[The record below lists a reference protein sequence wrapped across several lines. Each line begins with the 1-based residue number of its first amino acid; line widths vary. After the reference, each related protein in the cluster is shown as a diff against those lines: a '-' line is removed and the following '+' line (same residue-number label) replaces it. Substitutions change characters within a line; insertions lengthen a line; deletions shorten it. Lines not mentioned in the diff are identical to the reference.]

1 MVFSL
6 FKKIFGK
13 NEKNTQSNEQVWIY
27 TQCDKCGEKF
37 RTVIQKSHDLMPT
50 YQDDGPAYILKK
62 ELIGKSCPNKINLTI
77 QFDKNYN
84 RLSEEITGGHFISR
98 ENYDMD

>member
-6 FKKIFGK
+6 FKKFFGK
-13 NEKNTQSNEQVWIY
+13 NKNNTQSNEQIWIY

-77 QFDKNYN
+77 HFDKNYN
-84 RLSEEITGGHFISR
+84 RLSE
-98 ENYDMD
+98 

>member
-1 MVFSL
+1 MSFSF
-6 FKKIFGK
+6 FKKLFSK
-13 NEKNTQSNEQVWIY
+13 NEKNSRSNELIWIY
-27 TQCDKCGEKF
+27 SQCDKCGEKF

-62 ELIGKSCPNKINLTI
+62 ELIGKSCPNRINLTI

-84 RLSEEITGGHFISR
+84 RLSEDITGGHFISK
-98 ENYDMD
+98 EEYEMD